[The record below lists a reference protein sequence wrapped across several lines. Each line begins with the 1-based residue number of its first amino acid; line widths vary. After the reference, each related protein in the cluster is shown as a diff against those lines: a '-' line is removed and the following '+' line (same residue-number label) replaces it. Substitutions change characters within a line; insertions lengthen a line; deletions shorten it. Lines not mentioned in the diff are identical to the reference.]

1 MIFYISKYVVA
12 KVPDDKHEQNLDL
25 LMLFIILLGV
35 VVTIVKVDSAT
46 MQHGGH
52 NMAAYWNLFAS

>member
-35 VVTIVKVDSAT
+35 VVTIMKVDSAT

-52 NMAAYWNLFAS
+52 NMAAY